1 MPSSPVLA
9 QSGLGVIGAISL
21 IALAASFL
29 TLIASAVLV
38 WRYRRTVARLMSARA
53 GEAGHQI
60 AGLSQ
65 TGRDASPLPQDSALG
80 AAPRVFPPGGD
91 RSVERL
97 FHRVISEPRC
107 QAYKYAL
114 GGASFALIVG
124 LAGFVAFSQTQFNP
138 LRAAAHPLQLVFL
151 FWTFAWPIVL
161 TTNVVAV
168 TSRRNRWLN
177 VLAYFVVL
185 AGLGGPLA
193 LTPTE
198 PSFQFGNVSLPAWSG
213 ESPLR
218 LAGKWIA
225 FNLAPTLLIVVFRY
239 RRMRAVTPLV
249 LSFMTVVSAGVLGM
263 IAAAFLYQ
271 DLSVRA
277 IDAASEALNM
287 SASKALIGYF
297 LVLCALAC
305 VLFAALGWLLL
316 DWLRGRYQRK
326 SVSDQSLAID
336 SLWLLFAA
344 FYAVMLANA
353 GPGWALSVL
362 LAFVVFKLAVHLV
375 ENRLAS
381 KRDGRELEPALLVL
395 RVFALGNRSEILF
408 EAVTKHWRHVGNVNL
423 IAGTDLALS
432 TVAPHQ
438 FLAFVSGSLDRL
450 FIRNEAAVERSLAGR
465 DRRRDAD
472 GRFRIND
479 FFCHADTW
487 RALLSGLIKSTDVV
501 LMDLRSLAPGN
512 AGCIFEIKAL
522 LNAMPLEQVVFV
534 VDDTTDRA
542 LLDQT
547 WQDALRELRSDSPN
561 KGSRSPS
568 LQSFELG
575 ALGYRELHALL
586 RRLCDAAAGRLGTA
600 PG

>member
-1 MPSSPVLA
+1 MLSSPVLA
-9 QSGLGVIGAISL
+9 QSGFGVIWAISL

-38 WRYRRTVARLMSARA
+38 WRYRGTVARLMSTHA
-53 GEAGHQI
+53 GEAGQRI
-60 AGLSQ
+60 AGDVQ
-65 TGRDASPLPQDSALG
+65 TGRDVSPLPQDSALG
-80 AAPRVFPPGGD
+80 AAPRVSFPRGD
-91 RSVERL
+91 SSAERL
-97 FHRVISEPRC
+97 FRRVMSEPRRHAC
-107 QAYKYAL
+107 KYAI
-114 GGASFALIVG
+114 GGALFALIVG
-124 LAGFVAFSQTQFNP
+124 SAGFVAFSQTQFNP

-151 FWTFAWPIVL
+151 FWTLAWPVVL

-177 VLAYFVVL
+177 VLAYFVGL
-185 AGLGGPLA
+185 AGLGGLLA
-193 LTPTE
+193 LIPTE
-198 PSFQFGNVSLPAWSG
+198 APSQFGNVSLPAWSG
-213 ESPLR
+213 ESPVR

-249 LSFMTVVSAGVLGM
+249 MSFTTIVCAGVLGV
-263 IAAAFLYQ
+263 IAAAFFHL
-271 DLSVRA
+271 DLSLRVMA
-277 IDAASEALNM
+277 SLAEPLGVSAATAW
-287 SASKALIGYF
+287 IGY
-297 LVLCALAC
+297 LLLLCTLAC
-305 VLFAALGWLLL
+305 ALFAAPGWLLL
-316 DWLRGRYQRK
+316 VWLRNRYQRK

-353 GPGWALSVL
+353 GPGWALFVL
-362 LAFVVFKLAVHLV
+362 LAFVVFKIAVRMGDNWLGS
-375 ENRLAS
+375 R
-381 KRDGRELEPALLVL
+381 RDSRELEPALLVL

-408 EAVTKHWRHVGNVNL
+408 ESVTKHWRHVGNVNL

-479 FFCHADTW
+479 YFCHADTW
-487 RALLSGLIKSTDVV
+487 RALLAGLIKSTDVV

-542 LLDQT
+542 LLEQT

-600 PG
+600 PS